1 MSYGSATSLGR
12 PVTAHTS
19 TSTSIRTS
27 ASKMIFTPSRIMTSS
42 SRCCETGRPVLIDPV
57 TGQTICSCQLK
68 TGVPAYLA
76 RVPSL
81 PETMYGSGM
90 ASQFSPNLLTST
102 DASSAF
108 YQMRLKTE
116 RGADGPKMAT
126 SGTHAPFYLEQLMAA
141 HPYNSL
147 YAGFDLNSAR
157 RKNATRETTSAL
169 KAWLY
174 EHRKNPYP
182 TKGEKIMLAIITR
195 MTLTQVSTW
204 FANARRRLKKES
216 KMGDKDINFDDIDVD
231 DDKYDKS
238 KTTSQSE
245 SDPCDSP
252 INATDLSDI
261 SDAEDVSPS
270 FRPSR
275 TCAHRIFSPEQR
287 SDYATEERHLPAE
300 QTHPTFEPNREENSS
315 EDSSAVQ
322 SSSCKSD
329 TSSDCQI
336 KDTKRQS
343 ATMNENAP
351 IVKPKIWSISEIIS
365 PKIIS

>member
-19 TSTSIRTS
+19 TSTSLRTS

-42 SRCCETGRPVLIDPV
+42 SRCCETGRPVMIDPV

-195 MTLTQVSTW
+195 MTLTQINTTKAKRLHSPKAIPAILRSTPLTCRTSPMPKTS
-204 FANARRRLKKES
+204 RRVFGLPAHAHIGYSHRNNDSTTPQRSATYRPIKRIQRLKQTVRKIVP
-216 KMGDKDINFDDIDVD
+216 KIHPRYKVVPANLI
-231 DDKYDKS
+231 
-238 KTTSQSE
+238 
-245 SDPCDSP
+245 PHP
-252 INATDLSDI
+252 IAK
-261 SDAEDVSPS
+261 
-270 FRPSR
+270 SR
-275 TCAHRIFSPEQR
+275 T
-287 SDYATEERHLPAE
+287 LK
-300 QTHPTFEPNREENSS
+300 
-315 EDSSAVQ
+315 DSQ
-322 SSSCKSD
+322 
-329 TSSDCQI
+329 QL
-336 KDTKRQS
+336 
-343 ATMNENAP
+343 
-351 IVKPKIWSISEIIS
+351 
-365 PKIIS
+365 